1 MKPAEFRKYLDRD
14 GGECYHCG
22 TNDATLIP
30 QHRAGR
36 GMGGVKS
43 RNRPS
48 NIITLCSYAN
58 GLMESDA
65 KFAELARNRG
75 WKIESWQDPTSVV
88 VFHAPTAQWWLL
100 NDEYKRYPLFI
111 D

>member
-1 MKPAEFRKYLDRD
+1 
-14 GGECYHCG
+14 
-22 TNDATLIP
+22 
-30 QHRAGR
+30 
-36 GMGGVKS
+36 
-43 RNRPS
+43 
-48 NIITLCSYAN
+48 
-58 GLMESDA
+58 MESDA